1 MNSRQRLS
9 NLIWPLILI
18 IAGFV
23 LLFSN
28 LGILSS
34 GTWDVLIN
42 LWPLLVVAL
51 ALSMI
56 VGGGSL
62 FFPLT
67 LIAFAFGFL
76 LANFGVVDWNMW
88 SALGNLWPLFLIG
101 IGLDVLVFSRIR
113 QRSTRTETINQPLQ
127 GAKSAEIK
135 LEPGLGRLEIG
146 AGATTDALM
155 AGTATVG
162 PDEGI
167 GTSFHLSGTEAR
179 IKIKQVAPWY
189 FVFTGGWLNSERRW
203 DLSLN
208 PTIPT
213 RLKIDG
219 GMGSHIMD
227 LSMLNLTSLKVAGGL
242 GSMILTLPAQGQLQ
256 AKIDGGIGDKTV
268 IIPTGTGARIK
279 IDSGL
284 GSRQVQGDFTRVGDY
299 YTTRTYDPAAP
310 NRLEVD
316 IDTGIGSVT
325 LAEMPSLPALA
336 PASS

>member
-9 NLIWPLILI
+9 NLVWPLILI

-34 GTWDVLIN
+34 STWDVLIN
-42 LWPLLVVAL
+42 LWPLFVVAL

-62 FFPLT
+62 FFPLI
-67 LIAFAFGFL
+67 LIAFAAGFL
-76 LANFGVVDWNMW
+76 LTNFGVVDWNMW
-88 SALGNLWPLFLIG
+88 SALGKLWPLFLVG
-101 IGLDVLVFSRIR
+101 IGLDVLVFSRFR
-113 QRSTRTETINQPLQ
+113 QRATRTETINQPLQ
-127 GAKSAEIK
+127 GASSAEIK
-135 LEPGLGRLEIG
+135 LEPGLGRLELG
-146 AGATTDALM
+146 AGATVDALL

-167 GTSFHLSGTEAR
+167 GASFRLAGTEAR
-179 IKIKQVAPWY
+179 IKIKQVAPCY
-189 FVFTGGWLNSERRW
+189 FVFTGGWLNNERRW

-219 GMGSHIMD
+219 GLGNHIMD
-227 LSMLNLTSLKVAGGL
+227 LSTLNLTALKVAGGI
-242 GSMILTLPAQGQLQ
+242 GSMTLTLPAQGRVQ
-256 AKIDGGIGDKTV
+256 AKIDGGVGDKTV
-268 IIPTGTGARIK
+268 IIPVGTPARIK

-284 GSRQVQGDFTRVGDY
+284 GSRRVQGDFTRMGDY

-316 IDTGIGSVT
+316 IDHGIGSLT
-325 LAEMPSLPALA
+325 LAEMPSPKALV
-336 PASS
+336 PTSS

>member
-1 MNSRQRLS
+1 MNARQRLS

-34 GTWDVLIN
+34 SAWDVLIN

-56 VGGGSL
+56 LGGGSL

-67 LIAFAFGFL
+67 LIAFAAGFL

-88 SALGNLWPLFLIG
+88 SALGKLWPLFLIG
-101 IGLDVLVFSRIR
+101 IGLDVLVFSRFR
-113 QRSTRTETINQPLQ
+113 QRAIRTETISQPLQ
-127 GAKSAEIK
+127 GASSAEIK
-135 LEPGLGRLEIG
+135 LEPGLGRLELG

-162 PDEGI
+162 PDESI
-167 GTSFHLSGTEAR
+167 GASYRLAGTEAR

-208 PTIPT
+208 PNIPT
-213 RLKIDG
+213 RLRIDG
-219 GMGSHIMD
+219 GIGSHIMD
-227 LSMLNLTSLKVAGGL
+227 LSTLKLTSLKVDGGI
-242 GSMILTLPAQGQLQ
+242 GTMILTLPAQGQVQ
-256 AKIDGGIGDKTV
+256 AKIDGGVGDKTI
-268 IIPTGTGARIK
+268 IIPAGTAARIK

-284 GSRQVQGDFTRVGDY
+284 GGRQVQGDFTRIGDY
-299 YTTRTYDPAAP
+299 YTTRSYDPAAAD
-310 NRLEVD
+310 RLEVD
-316 IDTGIGSVT
+316 IDHGIGSLT
-325 LAEMPSLPALA
+325 LAEMPSSQALA